1 MAQPGWDARDE
12 HEFSEKLEKAKESLR
27 PKTVGKPTRL
37 PKVLYHYTSSTGLLG
52 MARSGRVWLTN
63 VDYMNDFS
71 ELEYGR
77 EVIRTVLTRKR
88 KEFKQWEA
96 FWDFAEKTL
105 MKKDVYDVC
114 AFCFCKN
121 DDLLS
126 QWRAYARGG
135 MGYAVGFK
143 TESIHLTVPV
153 RTGWEIVEV
162 LYDERKQQSLVEKV
176 FNEVCRLAKDYPSFG
191 KTTALQARA
200 VRFLGVELAPC
211 IVRFK
216 SEGFQEEHEW
226 RLVVLDFP
234 GLTPLENHKFRVSP
248 KGAIIPYLDLSIA
261 RDTSVTPRLPLQRI
275 VQGPHIAPALG
286 EKALES
292 LLTKHGYTGIELERS
307 KVTLRRSF

>member
-1 MAQPGWDARDE
+1 MTQSGWDVSDE
-12 HEFSEKLEKAKESLR
+12 LEFSENLDKAKESLR

-37 PKVLYHYTSSTGLLG
+37 PEVLYHYTSSTGLLG
-52 MARSGRVWLTN
+52 MINSGRVWLTN
-63 VDYMNDFS
+63 VTYMNDFS

-77 EVIRTVLTRKR
+77 EVIRSVLTRKR

-96 FWDFAEKTL
+96 FWDLAEKTL
-105 MKKDVYDVC
+105 MMKDVYDVC
-114 AFCFCKN
+114 AFCFCTN

-143 TESIHLTVPV
+143 TEDIHLTVPV

-162 LYDERKQQSLVEKV
+162 VYDERKQQSLVEKV

-191 KTTALQARA
+191 STAALQARA

-216 SEGFQEEHEW
+216 SEGFQEEQEW
-226 RLVVLDFP
+226 RLVVLDIP
-234 GLTPLENHKFRVSP
+234 GLTPPEYHKFRVSP
-248 KGAIIPYLDLSIA
+248 TGAIIPYLDLSIVQ
-261 RDTSVTPRLPLQRI
+261 DTSGTTRLPLQRI